1 MKVDQHHR
9 AQLHALPRVRT
20 ATVRRHGFLHFVK
33 FSRSYQNTTSS
44 NDFLVIAYQ
53 HCRCMCGR
61 GGRAMQS
68 RDRYK

>member
-53 HCRCMCGR
+53 H
-61 GGRAMQS
+61 
-68 RDRYK
+68 